1 MTTATTQQ
9 QLIIKRYTCI
19 NLHEQAN
26 DLTAECNKQTP
37 QNPLVLI
44 P

>member
-1 MTTATTQQ
+1 MTTATTQ

-26 DLTAECNKQTP
+26 DLTAECNKHHKILT
-37 QNPLVLI
+37 N
-44 P
+44 